1 MELDNRRLGWIAVG
15 LGALALI
22 ITLTGRAES
31 RAVPQFAWGY
41 GPQPGYVAPQGP
53 PAGQQAPP
61 MMRDGWPQHGAWGYG
76 RGHGHGF
83 FAPFFFLGG
92 LLKLLFVA
100 ALVALAF
107 RFFHGRRH
115 GPWGRGPR
123 YGPWGHGGSGCGGQG
138 EGERSEPRDP
148 PAEPGAATGSTVKL

>member
-22 ITLTGRAES
+22 IALTGRAES
-31 RAVPQFAWGY
+31 RTTPQFAWGY
-41 GPQPGYVAPQGP
+41 GPQQGYVAPQGP

-61 MMRDGWPQHGAWGYG
+61 MMRDGWQERGAWGYG
-76 RGHGHGF
+76 RGHGHWF

-92 LLKLLFVA
+92 LLKLIFFA
-100 ALVALAF
+100 ALMALAL
-107 RFFHGRRH
+107 RFFRGRRH
-115 GPWGRGPR
+115 GPWG
-123 YGPWGHGGSGCGGQG
+123 HGGPGCGGKG